1 MGVIMMHKQ
10 SNQQVKHMVIKYY
23 MIIGVLFMLLL
34 SMIYFT
40 PRLVTNFQ
48 DKNFPQDLSLLEID
62 MPDTPGDYTQGMESI
77 EDVLHSYNSYMRIED
92 TSNQTGLD
100 KIVLISYIPDE
111 FFNLGLPIDTR
122 NYSHEFIDIE
132 LLKGEPIEQDNEIVI
147 SSTLAIELFDDV
159 DVVGHTI
166 SYGDQTYIISG
177 VMKDIP
183 GYELLTSVDHIYT
196 TTTLYYKGYI
206 IFLDDGYKNSLY
218 DIGGIELLSSVET
231 TEQHDQMSQMIMD
244 VSFYMVSIFIVMI
257 GLIKYVV
264 YKRIK
269 TVLEN
274 ESSNKIFIKQM
285 IEFSVMICAI
295 FCLAW
300 VKLAATTTFYI
311 AFHETFNIIKNYI
324 WILNLYLIPII
335 IYFINNL
342 DFIKRSEIIHTTK
355 E

>member
-1 MGVIMMHKQ
+1 MHKQ
-10 SNQQVKHMVIKYY
+10 SNQQVNHMVIKYY

-34 SMIYFT
+34 CMIYFT
-40 PRLVTNFQ
+40 PRLVTNYQ
-48 DKNFPQDLSLLEID
+48 GKNFPQDLSLMEID
-62 MPDTPGDYTQGMESI
+62 MPETSGDYMQGMESI

-92 TSNQTGLD
+92 TSNQTGLN
-100 KIVLISYIPDE
+100 KIVLISYIPNE

-147 SSTLAIELFDDV
+147 NSTLAIDLFDDV

-166 SYGDQTYIISG
+166 TYGDQTYIISG

-196 TTTLYYKGYI
+196 TTTLYYKGYK

-218 DIGGIELLSSVET
+218 DIGGIQLLSSVET
-231 TEQHDQMSQMIMD
+231 SEQHDQMNQMIID

-269 TVLEN
+269 IVLEN
-274 ESSNKIFIKQM
+274 ASSNKIFMKQ
-285 IEFSVMICAI
+285 IIAFSVMICAI

-300 VKLAATTTFYI
+300 VNLAATTTFYI

>member
-1 MGVIMMHKQ
+1 MHKQ

-48 DKNFPQDLSLLEID
+48 DKNFPQDLSLMEID
-62 MPDTPGDYTQGMESI
+62 MPDTPGDYMQGMGSI

-92 TSNQTGLD
+92 TSNQTGLN

-147 SSTLAIELFDDV
+147 NSTLAIELFDDV
-159 DVVGHTI
+159 DVVGYTI
-166 SYGDQTYIISG
+166 TYGDQTYIISG

-196 TTTLYYKGYI
+196 TTTLYYKGYK

-218 DIGGIELLSSVET
+218 DIGGIQLLSSVET
-231 TEQHDQMSQMIMD
+231 SEQHDQMSQMIID

-269 TVLEN
+269 IVLEK
-274 ESSNKIFIKQM
+274 ESSNKIFMKQI
-285 IEFSVMICAI
+285 IEFSVIICAI

-300 VKLAATTTFYI
+300 VNLAATTTFYI

-342 DFIKRSEIIHTTK
+342 DFVKRSEIIYTTK